1 MTKFIWLDSLRQ
13 DSNAKTGFNFFL
25 LLEESDSVVDALYNT
40 TKLKAKS

>member
-1 MTKFIWLDSLRQ
+1 MPRQ
-13 DSNAKTGFNFFL
+13 DLIFL